1 MLQAWE
7 PTIVHFP
14 PALPPLVF
22 ASCVN
27 DTLRAAPVPIPRL
40 ALCRKLALPLL
51 PAGTTCQELMPQP
64 SAVFELSTILVG
76 GESRDVVVA
85 HFPAWALFTVQ
96 GLMSWLDEGLMRWL
110 IALECCVF
118 RLVFER
124 ESRERI
130 MLAHFL
136 AWSSY
141 IVVFFAICDGA
152 LLPAKARY
160 KYYVD
165 KGFVEGEDERLVE
178 AWNLE
183 WNQYCRLRQEQ
194 RHEVSVRRR
203 QLLNRLRS
211 RLRRRQAPRSLKE
224 MRCRPCSE
232 LRANRWSVL
241 VFLRRCKRRGIGGL
255 FCGQARARPTSRAE
269 LSVDDEGNVQ
279 MRLCVLPQRS
289 LWLRTSG
296 SLADFINNIRW
307 IELRKLMAKVGQGGA
322 PEANTL
328 RPPSAPPSPPSTPPP
343 VPLAAPSPPPP
354 SPALGKEVE
363 AVACEE
369 DSSYPLCARAR
380 GTCSNAQSCAC
391 SSGLERACSHR
402 PPSGS
407 RASVSHPAP
416 PLPPSPSP
424 LPPPLP
430 PEPLPLLLEPLP
442 PTGKSCSRRTSSS
455 TTTISPLL
463 RSLLM
468 PVCLPLLTAKNVD
481 ALFER
486 FPVRSERASAYAA
499 FSDYSCT
506 SKALEH
512 TLQPLATQHLPLLAP
527 APSLGNAFEARG
539 GGGPLAFGASLPPPH
554 RAIVQLADRTSS
566 KLEWEPWQVQHSST
580 GVSFHC
586 LSLVGAGLRKEWS
599 PDLEWRPFQP
609 QKPSRLS
616 VTDKKCLEA
625 NSVITQQLW
634 EKGGQLCEPPSIGAT
649 IELLAEDHTPWLV
662 KRDSDKVGLV
672 LQTCDENTPL
682 RSRVWNPSMPWR
694 SIKSPAEHPFAV
706 VKMGTNRKG
715 FTISYAVSHAHDARA
730 VDLGSAG
737 RGVCWKTLFSS
748 QNGSA
753 LQPLLGRE
761 RDVCA
766 PYDMLKCMAECGVVK
781 YAEAGRKRAAAA
793 ERERYSKKKEEGVKK
808 GPESNKDKAK
818 RAERDKIRQQCVSAF
833 QRSHACICAR
843 SQRCAHS
850 FLDSLCL
857 HCCV

>member
-1 MLQAWE
+1 MRAATAFEARHIKGDRGGANACYPCLAALFSINARACTCACCVRIPSKKTSKVTQLRVGSRSSPISEVYLQRNAAVLPHSQTLLRRRVCSLASKNGRHHMLQAWE

-40 ALCRKLALPLL
+40 ALCCKVALPLL

-96 GLMSWLDEGLMRWL
+96 GLMLWLDEGLMRWL

-232 LRANRWSVL
+232 LRANRWSML

-289 LWLRTSG
+289 L
-296 SLADFINNIRW
+296 
-307 IELRKLMAKVGQGGA
+307 LM
-322 PEANTL
+322 
-328 RPPSAPPSPPSTPPP
+328 
-343 VPLAAPSPPPP
+343 
-354 SPALGKEVE
+354 
-363 AVACEE
+363 
-369 DSSYPLCARAR
+369 
-380 GTCSNAQSCAC
+380 
-391 SSGLERACSHR
+391 
-402 PPSGS
+402 
-407 RASVSHPAP
+407 
-416 PLPPSPSP
+416 
-424 LPPPLP
+424 
-430 PEPLPLLLEPLP
+430 
-442 PTGKSCSRRTSSS
+442 
-455 TTTISPLL
+455 
-463 RSLLM
+463 
-468 PVCLPLLTAKNVD
+468 
-481 ALFER
+481 R
-486 FPVRSERASAYAA
+486 FQE
-499 FSDYSCT
+499 F
-506 SKALEH
+506 
-512 TLQPLATQHLPLLAP
+512 
-527 APSLGNAFEARG
+527 
-539 GGGPLAFGASLPPPH
+539 
-554 RAIVQLADRTSS
+554 
-566 KLEWEPWQVQHSST
+566 
-580 GVSFHC
+580 
-586 LSLVGAGLRKEWS
+586 
-599 PDLEWRPFQP
+599 
-609 QKPSRLS
+609 
-616 VTDKKCLEA
+616 
-625 NSVITQQLW
+625 
-634 EKGGQLCEPPSIGAT
+634 
-649 IELLAEDHTPWLV
+649 
-662 KRDSDKVGLV
+662 
-672 LQTCDENTPL
+672 
-682 RSRVWNPSMPWR
+682 
-694 SIKSPAEHPFAV
+694 
-706 VKMGTNRKG
+706 
-715 FTISYAVSHAHDARA
+715 
-730 VDLGSAG
+730 
-737 RGVCWKTLFSS
+737 
-748 QNGSA
+748 
-753 LQPLLGRE
+753 
-761 RDVCA
+761 
-766 PYDMLKCMAECGVVK
+766 
-781 YAEAGRKRAAAA
+781 
-793 ERERYSKKKEEGVKK
+793 
-808 GPESNKDKAK
+808 
-818 RAERDKIRQQCVSAF
+818 
-833 QRSHACICAR
+833 
-843 SQRCAHS
+843 
-850 FLDSLCL
+850 
-857 HCCV
+857 